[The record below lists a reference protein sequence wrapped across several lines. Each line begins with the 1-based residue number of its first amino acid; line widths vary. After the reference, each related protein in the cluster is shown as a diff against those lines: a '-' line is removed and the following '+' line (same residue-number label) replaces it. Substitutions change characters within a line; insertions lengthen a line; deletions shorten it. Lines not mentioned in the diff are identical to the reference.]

1 MSIATP
7 DVLPEAAG
15 NPPQIRR
22 FTRAEYD
29 SLVASGFF
37 HEDEKVELLEGVIVP
52 MTPQGTPHARPIR
65 RLTMLLAPALVGR
78 ADVGVQ
84 LPFAASDL
92 SEPEPDL
99 FIVPPDDDDT
109 DHPRVAHCIIEV
121 AVTSQRRDRAK
132 VGIYA
137 RAGVPQLILID
148 VPRRE
153 ARVFRDPRDGDY
165 ERVETHREGTTI
177 VLDAF
182 PDVGFDLA
190 AVLPKAA
197 HDVPTEG

>member
-7 DVLPEAAG
+7 DTLPEAAG

-22 FTRAEYD
+22 FTREEYD

-37 HEDEKVELLEGVIVP
+37 HEDEKVELLDGVIVP
-52 MTPQGTPHARPIR
+52 MTPKGLPHSRTIT
-65 RLTMLLAPALVGR
+65 RLNMLLTPRLVGR

-84 LPFAASDL
+84 VPFAASDI

-99 FIVPPDDDDT
+99 YIVPPDDDES

-165 ERVETHREGTTI
+165 ERIETIREGAAI
-177 VLDAF
+177 VIDAF

-190 AVLPKAA
+190 AVLPRLSGDA
-197 HDVPTEG
+197 P

>member
-7 DVLPEAAG
+7 DTLPEAAG

-22 FTRAEYD
+22 FTREEYD

-37 HEDEKVELLEGVIVP
+37 HEDEKVELLDGVIVP
-52 MTPQGTPHARPIR
+52 MAPQGSPHSRTIT
-65 RLTMLLAPALVGR
+65 RLNMLLTPRLVGR

-84 LPFAASDL
+84 VPFAASEL

-99 FIVPPDDDDT
+99 FVVPPDDDDS
-109 DHPRVAHCIIEV
+109 DHPHVAHCIIEV

-132 VGIYA
+132 VGVYA

-165 ERVETHREGTTI
+165 ERIETLREGTTVVI
-177 VLDAF
+177 DAF

-190 AVLPKAA
+190 AVLPK
-197 HDVPTEG
+197 PTSDAPSE

>member
-1 MSIATP
+1 MSIASP
-7 DVLPEAAG
+7 APLSEAAG
-15 NPPQIRR
+15 PPGQIRR

-29 SLVASGFF
+29 TLVASGFF
-37 HEDEKVELLEGVIVP
+37 HDDEKVELLDGVIIA
-52 MTPQGTPHARPIR
+52 MTPQGSPHSRTIT
-65 RLTMLLAPALVGR
+65 RLNMLLTPRLVGR

-84 LPFAASDL
+84 VPFAASDI

-109 DHPRVAHCIIEV
+109 DHPKVAHCIIEV

-132 VGIYA
+132 VDIYA
-137 RAGVPQLILID
+137 RAGVPQLVLID

-153 ARVFRDPRDGDY
+153 ARIHRAPRDGEY
-165 ERVETHREGTTI
+165 ERIETVREGTLI
-177 VLDAF
+177 VIDAF

-190 AVLPKAA
+190 AVLPKPI
-197 HDVPTEG
+197 V